1 MVVAMKAYPPAMEVV
16 VAEAHLDEEAV
27 LAVVPAEITVA
38 DQALEVVVVVPEAAA
53 TAMVV
58 AAVARRRNTRSRRM
72 RSILMSL
79 TSMPIVQTGPGPSLQ
94 QRRAL
99 RP

>member
-1 MVVAMKAYPPAMEVV
+1 MKAYPPAMEVV

-58 AAVARRRNTRSRRM
+58 AAVARQRNTRNRGLS
-72 RSILMSL
+72 SIQLSS
-79 TSMPIVQTGPGPSLQ
+79 TSMPPVQRGPGPSL
-94 QRRAL
+94 
-99 RP
+99 